1 MTNSHPKSLADLIT
15 ALDKLSPSDEE
26 AMHAIVEILGM
37 RLESKL
43 VEVERSEHREEVSDS
58 ITIKN
63 EHPTQTEPIPPPTP
77 SETSKKPAETSY
89 PSTLI
94 PLEKSHVDPPAW
106 FHNPLPLKSTE
117 GSGSSTT
124 SYPLQTLFL
133 PDWTRAIL
141 ISALSTYNNLGSIEI
156 EEIINRISINEPLK
170 QIPRRPWPT
179 MVHGVQVLIDRSEA
193 LEPFYQDQIHL
204 KSAIRKVAGSDRTK
218 IMEFMGCP
226 SWGVGDAKSD
236 DWSDYH
242 PPASRTTVLL
252 ITDLGILHNP
262 YISNRA
268 GVRDWLRFAAIV
280 RKAGCSLVAFVP
292 YPPARWPKTL
302 HGAMTIIQWDRT
314 TSTSTI
320 QHIDKKTLEA

>member
-1 MTNSHPKSLADLIT
+1 MTDPHPNSLADLIT

-43 VEVERSEHREEVSDS
+43 AEVEQSEHYEEVSDS

-63 EHPTQTEPIPPPTP
+63 EQTTKAETIPHFTP
-77 SETSKKPAETSY
+77 YETSKKPAETSY
-89 PSTLI
+89 PSALI
-94 PLEKSHVDPPAW
+94 PLEKSHVAPPAW

-117 GSGSSTT
+117 GSGGCTT

-133 PDWTRAIL
+133 PNWTRAIL
-141 ISALSTYNNLGSIEI
+141 ISALSTYKNFGSIEI
-156 EEIINRISINEPLK
+156 DEIINRISINEPLK
-170 QIPRRPWPT
+170 QIPRRPLPT

-193 LEPFYQDQIHL
+193 LEPFYQDQTHL

-226 SWGVGDAKSD
+226 SWGVRAAKCD

-268 GVRDWLRFAAIV
+268 GVSDLLRFAAIV

-292 YPPARWPKTL
+292 YPPARWQKPL
-302 HGAMTIIQWDRT
+302 HDAMTIIQWDRT

-320 QHIDKKTLEA
+320 QQIVKKALEA

>member
-1 MTNSHPKSLADLIT
+1 MTNPHPNSLADLIT
-15 ALDKLSPSDEE
+15 ALDKLSPSNEE

-43 VEVERSEHREEVSDS
+43 VEVERSEHHKEVSDS

-63 EHPTQTEPIPPPTP
+63 EHPTQTEPISPLIP
-77 SETSKKPAETSY
+77 SETSEKPAETSY

-106 FHNPLPLKSTE
+106 FHNPLPLKSKE
-117 GSGSSTT
+117 DSSGSMT

-133 PDWTRAIL
+133 PNWTRAIL

-156 EEIINRISINEPLK
+156 DEIINRISINEPLK
-170 QIPRRPWPT
+170 QIPRRPCPT
-179 MVHGVQVLIDRSEA
+179 MVHGVQVLIDGSEA
-193 LEPFYQDQIHL
+193 LEPFYQDQAHL
-204 KSAIRKVAGSDRTK
+204 KSVVRKVAGSDRTK
-218 IMEFMGCP
+218 IMEFIGCP
-226 SWGVGDAKSD
+226 SWGVRDAKSD

-242 PPASRTTVLL
+242 PPSSRTTVLL

-262 YISNRA
+262 YISNRV

-280 RKAGCSLVAFVP
+280 KKAGCFLVAFVP
-292 YPPARWPKTL
+292 YPQVRWPKSL
-302 HGAMTIIQWDRT
+302 HSAMTIIQWDRT

-320 QHIDKKTLEA
+320 QHIVKKALEV

>member
-1 MTNSHPKSLADLIT
+1 MTKPHPNSLADLIT

-37 RLESKL
+37 RLETKL
-43 VEVERSEHREEVSDS
+43 VEVERSEHHEEVSDS

-63 EHPTQTEPIPPPTP
+63 EQTTKTEPIPHSTPPG
-77 SETSKKPAETSY
+77 TSKISAGIRY
-89 PSTLI
+89 PSALTH
-94 PLEKSHVDPPAW
+94 LEKSHVAPPAW
-106 FHNPLPLKSTE
+106 FHNPLPLKSTK
-117 GSGSSTT
+117 GSGGSTT

-133 PDWTRAIL
+133 QNWTRAIL
-141 ISALSTYNNLGSIEI
+141 ISALSTHKNLGSIEI
-156 EEIINRISINEPLK
+156 DKIINRISIYEPLK
-170 QIPRRPWPT
+170 QIPRRPLPT
-179 MVHGVQVLIDRSEA
+179 MVHRVQVLIDRSEA
-193 LEPFYQDQIHL
+193 LEPFYQDQTHL

-226 SWGVGDAKSD
+226 SWGVRDAKCD

-262 YISNRA
+262 YLSNMAR
-268 GVRDWLRFAAIV
+268 VSDWLRFAGIV

-292 YPPARWPKTL
+292 YPPARWQKPL
-302 HGAMTIIQWDRT
+302 HEAMTIIQWDRT

-320 QHIDKKTLEA
+320 QHIVKKALEA